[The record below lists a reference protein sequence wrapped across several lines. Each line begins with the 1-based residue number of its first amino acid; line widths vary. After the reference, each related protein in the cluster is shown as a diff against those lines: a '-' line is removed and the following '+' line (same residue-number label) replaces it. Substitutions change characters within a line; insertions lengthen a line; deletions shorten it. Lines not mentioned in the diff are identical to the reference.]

1 MKAPETIEEV
11 RDALA
16 GQRYLVDEGLA
27 TVSFLA
33 LQVRRPL
40 LVEGEPGVGKT
51 ELAKALAAATDVP
64 LVRLQCYEGIDVHH
78 ALYDWDYQR
87 QLLHLRAED
96 PEPLYSERFL
106 VRRPLLEAISNP
118 GCVLLIDE
126 LDRADDEFE
135 AFLLEFLSDFQ
146 VTIPEI
152 GTVEAERPPVV
163 VITSNRTREL
173 HDALRRR
180 CLYHWIDHPDLARE
194 TAIVRSRLPEVPEAL
209 AAQAC
214 AFVEQLRWLDLY
226 RVPGVGETLDWTQ
239 SLVTL
244 GASGGRAGGHRPLA
258 RLAAQGQ
265 GGHRAGPPRG
275 HIRADRSGCC
285 RRPGGRRSEPGGGVR
300 RDRAQDRL
308 EVSGWL
314 MDAVVALA
322 RGLRSEGIATTVDQ
336 ELALAKGLAAIDIRE
351 REQVRWAARACFL
364 RGPHEEGTFERVFDR
379 FWKGQSLS
387 GPHGPVA
394 EHGETD
400 PRMPGPQHGG
410 ESLPQFR
417 LEGRSGHLLDGGL
430 SRAGQE
436 IPTAGGAG
444 ARARSSARRARR
456 LQPGGGPY
464 GCAPARLRARR
475 ARSGAHTW

>member
-1 MKAPETIEEV
+1 VKAPETIEEV

-87 QLLHLRAED
+87 QLLHLRAEGS
-96 PEPLYSERFL
+96 EPLYSERFL
-106 VRRPLLEAISNP
+106 VRRPLLQALSNP

-152 GTVEAERPPVV
+152 GTVTADRSPIV

-180 CLYHWIDHPDLARE
+180 CLYHWIDHPDLGRE
-194 TAIVRSRLPEVPEAL
+194 TAIVRARLPEVPESL

-226 RVPGVGETLDWTQ
+226 RVPGVGETLDWTE
-239 SLVTL
+239 SLRAL
-244 GASGGRAGGHRPLA
+244 GASEVEPRITERSLGSLLKAHEDIERVRREGVAELIDRTGGGGP
-258 RLAAQGQ
+258 
-265 GGHRAGPPRG
+265 
-275 HIRADRSGCC
+275 DT
-285 RRPGGRRSEPGGGVR
+285 GGRR
-300 RDRAQDRL
+300 
-308 EVSGWL
+308 
-314 MDAVVALA
+314 
-322 RGLRSEGIATTVDQ
+322 Q
-336 ELALAKGLAAIDIRE
+336 EAA
-351 REQVRWAARACFL
+351 
-364 RGPHEEGTFERVFDR
+364 
-379 FWKGQSLS
+379 
-387 GPHGPVA
+387 
-394 EHGETD
+394 
-400 PRMPGPQHGG
+400 
-410 ESLPQFR
+410 
-417 LEGRSGHLLDGGL
+417 
-430 SRAGQE
+430 
-436 IPTAGGAG
+436 
-444 ARARSSARRARR
+444 
-456 LQPGGGPY
+456 
-464 GCAPARLRARR
+464 
-475 ARSGAHTW
+475 